1 MFGNAVSVSATIIA
15 GCVLSF
21 FNLGAYGAI
30 IALTPSLYQVKTRGT
45 MTGLA
50 EGMGRFGA
58 VVGPLLVGL
67 LMDKGFSIN
76 SIFILFMV
84 SLIVGAIAVLALPD
98 ENLSKDGQ
106 NHAE

>member
-1 MFGNAVSVSATIIA
+1 
-15 GCVLSF
+15 
-21 FNLGAYGAI
+21 
-30 IALTPSLYQVKTRGT
+30 
-45 MTGLA
+45 
-50 EGMGRFGA
+50 
-58 VVGPLLVGL
+58 
-67 LMDKGFSIN
+67 MDKGFSIN